1 VTLVHWDD
9 VEGFD
14 IPERSRPLGG
24 HWQRL
29 ADAAGS
35 VRLGMQRVQLEPS
48 QMITP
53 PHVHTAEEEVFH
65 VLSGSAR
72 LWQDGSTCTV
82 VAGDTLVFTAGGP
95 THTLIGGD
103 GGLEVLIFGQ
113 RLTPEAGV
121 LPRTNVAW
129 LAHSPVRVMEE
140 HPWKAEAALGIPD
153 GTPGERPANVVALDD
168 VEGEYGGM
176 AKRLGAAGGA
186 RQAGLNRIELP
197 AEEEGAP
204 PHCHSADEEV
214 FVVLDGEGTLELWGP
229 PKAGQPPATEPQ
241 ETHALKRG
249 HVVSRPAGTRIS
261 HCLRAGA
268 AGLTYLA
275 YGTKD
280 STDVCYY
287 PRSNKLFWRGLGLIA
302 RLEPLDYFDG
312 EPS

>member
-1 VTLVHWDD
+1 MTLVHWDD